1 MKTKTKLTIAV
12 ASVLSVA
19 ALAGTGYAGWVI
31 SKKVTKDTTG
41 NVEVYDVVDHG
52 VTRSNLAFEDDK
64 NTIIWGKPADYAS
77 KDPDTDWLTPGDD
90 VKVEYLNPVVTFTV
104 ENNDH
109 SLTGDKYKPNV
120 TAKIVV
126 KDNTNGGYAYALSE
140 KYIDG
145 YAVETDGVTIDSQDI
160 VVTQNA
166 TNGYKYD
173 CSLKLSK
180 FNWGSHFGN
189 NQNPYTYYN
198 GRTFAN
204 QGEIDKE
211 FADAKTALEAI
222 ANLKGVTFQ
231 VTITASYNEVK

>member
-1 MKTKTKLTIAV
+1 MKTKTKLTVAI
-12 ASVLSVA
+12 ASVLSVV

-31 SKKVTKDTTG
+31 SKKVSKDTTG

-52 VTRSNLAFEDDK
+52 VTRSDLAFQGNK
-64 NTIIWGKPADYAS
+64 NTIIWGKPADYKS

-109 SLTGDKYKPNV
+109 TLTDAKYKPNV

-126 KDNTNGGYAYALSE
+126 NDNTNRGYANALSE
-140 KYIDG
+140 NYIEG
-145 YAVETDGVTIDSQDI
+145 YAIADSIEAKDIDVQQDD
-160 VVTQNA
+160 
-166 TNGYKYD
+166 TNGYKYNY
-173 CSLKLSK
+173 LLTLSK
-180 FNWGSHFGN
+180 FKWGSHFGN

-198 GRTFAN
+198 GLKLGSQET
-204 QGEIDKE
+204 IDSE
-211 FADAKTALEAI
+211 FDDAKTALAAI
-222 ANLKGVTFQ
+222 ANLKGVTFT

>member
-12 ASVLSVA
+12 ASVLSVV

-31 SKKVTKDTTG
+31 SKKVSKDTTG

-52 VTRSNLAFEDDK
+52 VTRSELSFQKDK

-77 KDPDTDWLTPGDD
+77 KNPDTDWLTPGDD
-90 VKVEYLNPVVTFTV
+90 VQVEYLNPVVTFTV

-109 SLTGDKYKPNV
+109 SLTDAKYRPNV
-120 TAKIVV
+120 TAIIVV
-126 KDNTNGGYAYALSE
+126 NDNKDNGYQTALDANYIAGYAIAA
-140 KYIDG
+140 KGTPID
-145 YAVETDGVTIDSQDI
+145 DKDI
-160 VVTQNA
+160 VVTQDA
-166 TNGYKYD
+166 SEKYKYS
-173 CSLKLSK
+173 CSLTLSAFK
-180 FNWGSHFGN
+180 WGTHFGE

-198 GRTFAN
+198 GKTFAN
-204 QGEIDKE
+204 QDEIDQG

-222 ANLKGVTFQ
+222 AKLKGVTFK